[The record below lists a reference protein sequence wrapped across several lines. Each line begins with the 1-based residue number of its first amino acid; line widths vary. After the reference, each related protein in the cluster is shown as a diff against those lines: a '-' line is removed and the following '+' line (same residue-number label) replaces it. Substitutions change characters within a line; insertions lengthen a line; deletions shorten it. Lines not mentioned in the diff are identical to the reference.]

1 MHGRFLV
8 ISHADSRWQYRMKRA
23 APELFYREVRRMMK
37 RMVTGRTSAT
47 GVAR

>member
-23 APELFYREVRRMMK
+23 APELFYREVRKMMK
-37 RMVTGRTSAT
+37 KMVNGRRRPTETAP
-47 GVAR
+47 